1 MTPAARCRNCGA
13 TAPGRYCPECGQE
26 TALALPAVG
35 AFLREAAG
43 RYVALDGRL
52 ARTLFHLLFHPGFLT
67 REYLAGRRRRYI
79 RPARLF
85 LVLAVALFAVLRVAS
100 EANPGTAFVFD
111 DDIESEAAGDAAPKP
126 PADPS
131 PKPSADPSPKQPADL
146 SPKPA
151 VDAAPKPAG
160 RGASIR
166 AAATGEG
173 GEVGLSELG
182 IPWAL
187 RVDDQFRATVKGP
200 DGPVRDRLQHRLD
213 RFNRMNRQE
222 RAEELLAAVL
232 RYGPYALVALLP
244 GFALLL
250 QIAYS
255 GRAGRHPAR
264 PRRYAE
270 HLVFGAHNHAFVCLA
285 LIVAVASPWGPL
297 SAAAWVWLVF
307 YLFRSLKVVYG
318 GRTSGVLVRGAL
330 IALLYLVMFGVATG
344 VLLVLALLVG

>member
-1 MTPAARCRNCGA
+1 MSEPLREGSAADPPACRNCGA
-13 TAPGRYCPECGQE
+13 AAPGHYCPACGQE
-26 TALALPAVG
+26 TALALPAAG

-52 ARTLFHLLFHPGFLT
+52 ARTLFHLAFRPGFLT
-67 REYLAGRRRRYI
+67 REYFAGRRRRYI

-85 LVLAVALFAVLRVAS
+85 LVLAIALFAVLRLAS
-100 EANPGTAFVFD
+100 EANPGGAFVFD
-111 DDIESEAAGDAAPKP
+111 DGDPASEASGDPAPTTSVGTAAKP
-126 PADPS
+126 PVAGVPKS
-131 PKPSADPSPKQPADL
+131 PGGR
-146 SPKPA
+146 
-151 VDAAPKPAG
+151 APIKAT
-160 RGASIR
+160 
-166 AAATGEG
+166 ATGEG
-173 GEVGLSELG
+173 GEIGLADLG
-182 IPWAL
+182 IPWKL
-187 RVDDQFRATVKGP
+187 RLDDEFRGTVIGP
-200 DGPVRDRLQHRLD
+200 EGRVRDRLQHRLD

-250 QIAYS
+250 QIAYA
-255 GRAGRHPAR
+255 GRAGRYPAR

-285 LIVAVASPWGPL
+285 LIVAVASPWGVL
-297 SAAAWVWLVF
+297 SAAAWLWQVF

-330 IALLYLVMFGVATG
+330 VGLVYLVMFGVATG

>member
-1 MTPAARCRNCGA
+1 MSEPLREGSAVEPPACRNCGA
-13 TAPGRYCPECGQE
+13 AAPGHYCPACGQE
-26 TALALPAVG
+26 TALALPAAG

-52 ARTLFHLLFHPGFLT
+52 ARTLAHLAFRPGFLT
-67 REYLAGRRRRYI
+67 REYFAGRRRRYI

-85 LVLAVALFAVLRVAS
+85 LVLAIALFAVLRLAS
-100 EANPGTAFVFD
+100 EASPGGAFVFD
-111 DDIESEAAGDAAPKP
+111 DGDAASDASGDSAPTASVDT
-126 PADPS
+126 PA
-131 PKPSADPSPKQPADL
+131 KPSVATAPTSPGGR
-146 SPKPA
+146 
-151 VDAAPKPAG
+151 APVK
-160 RGASIR
+160 
-166 AAATGEG
+166 AAATGDG
-173 GEVGLSELG
+173 GEVGLTDLG
-182 IPWAL
+182 IPWKL
-187 RVDDQFRATVKGP
+187 RLDDEFRGTVVGP
-200 DGPVRDRLQHRLD
+200 EGRVRDRLQHRLD

-255 GRAGRHPAR
+255 GRAGRYPAR

-285 LIVAVASPWGPL
+285 LIVVVASPWGVL

-330 IALLYLVMFGVATG
+330 IALVYLVMFGVATG